1 MHAMTFH
8 ENGQL
13 TDQKIADRVS
23 FTDPQRPTEGKNYS
37 RPWVTDLRQK
47 LMESLANILKQI
59 EVDEQEDVSIS
70 LLMIARGYEY

>member
-23 FTDPQRPTEGKNYS
+23 FTNPQRPTEDKNYS

-47 LMESLANILKQI
+47 MMESLASTFKEI
-59 EVDEQEDVSIS
+59 ELDEQEDVSVS